1 MSHAATLVPHRAVIV
16 KMLLAVALSAFLAAS
31 ADLPRGEIV
40 PRVACADDA
49 SQTYA
54 LYVPS
59 NYDAAR
65 EWPVIF
71 AFDPSGRGQNPV
83 DRYRDAAEKY
93 GYIVAGSN
101 NSRNGPW
108 AVSQAA
114 VSAMTRDVTTR
125 FNISAKREYV
135 AGMSGGSRV
144 ALGVALSSSQIAGVI
159 ASSAGYPDSRL
170 RNELPFPVFETAGTE
185 DFNYLEMRDMAQAL
199 KSPHHLAI
207 FEGPHEWL
215 SPVLTMEAIQWME
228 IQAMKSGRKP
238 LDQAE
243 ADEIFKLRA
252 AKISAEQTPETY
264 RALKDLVEDFTGLE
278 DVSAF
283 SSRVTAMDSDKR
295 FRKALADAEKQ
306 DADSEVHERAMSEIV
321 LGEESLLADQSRR
334 DGTLKQLAARW
345 KSLSDAANAPDDT
358 PQRRMARRVLSGL
371 SMNVTTQDPDYQA
384 IVQQYRMARPG
395 PGR

>member
-1 MSHAATLVPHRAVIV
+1 
-16 KMLLAVALSAFLAAS
+16 MLLAVALSALLAAS
-31 ADLPRGEIV
+31 ADLPRGEIT

-83 DRYRDAAEKY
+83 DRYREAAEKY

-108 AVSQAA
+108 AISVAA

-125 FNISAKREYV
+125 FNIDAKREYV

-144 ALGVALSSSQIAGVI
+144 ALGVALSSQQIAGVI

-185 DFNYLEMRDMAQAL
+185 DFNYLEMRDMAEAL
-199 KSPHHLAI
+199 KTPHHLAI

-215 SPVLTMEAIQWME
+215 SSDLAMQAIQWME

-238 LDQAE
+238 RDQAE
-243 ADEIFKLRA
+243 ADAIYKVRA
-252 AKISAEQTPETY
+252 AKIPADQTPGAY
-264 RALKDLVEDFTGLE
+264 DALKEIVDDFTGIE
-278 DVSAF
+278 DVSAY
-283 SSRVTAMDSDKR
+283 SARITAMNSDKR
-295 FRKALADAEKQ
+295 FPKTLADAEKQ
-306 DADSEVHERAMSEIV
+306 DADSEVHERAMTEVV

-334 DGTLKQLAARW
+334 ADVLKQLAARW
-345 KSLSDAANAPDDT
+345 KSLSDAAKAPDDT

-371 SMNVTTQDPDYQA
+371 AMNVTTQDPDYQS

-395 PGR
+395 TGR

>member
-1 MSHAATLVPHRAVIV
+1 
-16 KMLLAVALSAFLAAS
+16 MLLAVGLTAFLAAS
-31 ADLPRGEIV
+31 ADLPYGEII
-40 PRVACADDA
+40 PRVACAEDA

-59 NYDAAR
+59 NYDAAK

-101 NSRNGPW
+101 NSRNGSW

-125 FNISAKREYV
+125 LNIDGNREYV

-144 ALGVALSSSQIAGVI
+144 ALGVALSAPKVAGVI

-170 RNELPFPVFETAGTE
+170 RSELPFPVFETAGTE

-199 KSPHHLAI
+199 KTPHHLAV

-215 SPVLTMEAIQWME
+215 SSALAMEAIQWME

-238 LDQAE
+238 RDQAE
-243 ADEIFKLRA
+243 ADEIYKVRA
-252 AKISAEQTPETY
+252 AKIPSDQTPEAY
-264 RALKDLVEDFTGLE
+264 GALKEIVNDFTGIE

-283 SSRVTAMDSDKR
+283 SARLTAMDSDKR
-295 FRKALADAEKQ
+295 FRKTLTNAEKQ
-306 DADSEVHERAMSEIV
+306 DADGEVHERAMTEVV
-321 LGEESLLADQSRR
+321 LGEESLLANPGRR
-334 DGTLKQLAARW
+334 ADTLKQLAARW
-345 KSLSDAANAPDDT
+345 KSLSDSAKAPEDT
-358 PQRRMARRVLSGL
+358 PQRRMVRRVLSGL
-371 SMNVTTQDPDYQA
+371 SMSVTTQDPDYQA

>member
-1 MSHAATLVPHRAVIV
+1 
-16 KMLLAVALSAFLAAS
+16 MLLAVALSAFLAAS
-31 ADLPRGEIV
+31 ADLPRGEII
-40 PRVACADDA
+40 PRVACAEDA

-54 LYVPS
+54 LYIPS
-59 NYDAAR
+59 NYDGAR

-125 FNISAKREYV
+125 LNINEKREYV

-159 ASSAGYPDSRL
+159 ASSAGYPDNRL
-170 RNELPFPVFETAGTE
+170 RNELPFPVFETAGAE

-199 KSPHHLAI
+199 KTPHHLAI

-215 SPVLTMEAIQWME
+215 SSALAMQAIQWME

-238 LDQAE
+238 RDQAE
-243 ADEIFKLRA
+243 ADEIYKLRVA
-252 AKISAEQTPETY
+252 SVPADQTPEAY
-264 RALKDLVEDFTGLE
+264 DAAKEIVDDFSGLE
-278 DVSAF
+278 DVSEF
-283 SSRVTAMDSDKR
+283 SARVAAMDSDKR
-295 FRKALADAEKQ
+295 FRKTLADAEKQ
-306 DADSEVHERAMSEIV
+306 DADAEVHERAMTEVV
-321 LGEESLLADQSRR
+321 LGEETLLGDRSRR
-334 DGTLKQLAARW
+334 ADVLKQLAARW
-345 KSLSDAANAPDDT
+345 KSLSDIAKSPDDT
-358 PQRRMARRVLSGL
+358 PQRRVARRVLSGL
-371 SMNVTTQDPDYQA
+371 AMNVTTQDPDYQT
-384 IVQQYRMARPG
+384 IVQQYRLARPG
-395 PGR
+395 R